1 MANNYL
7 ANILFVDETTI
18 TAFKETPTANAMC
31 KYSTFKGTTI
41 ATVMCKSYA
50 FKKAHDRKFSA

>member
-31 KYSTFKGTTI
+31 KYSTFKGPPTE
-41 ATVMCKSYA
+41 TVMCRYFA
-50 FKKAHDRKFSA
+50 FKVAPAANAI